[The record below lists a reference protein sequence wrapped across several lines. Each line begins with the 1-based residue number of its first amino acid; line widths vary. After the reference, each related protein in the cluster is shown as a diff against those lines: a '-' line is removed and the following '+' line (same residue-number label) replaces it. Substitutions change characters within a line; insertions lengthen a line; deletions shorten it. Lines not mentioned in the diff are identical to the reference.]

1 MPTTIEPTPTGSVAQ
16 PVLRVRGL
24 DVRFTP
30 TGRPPIVAA
39 TGVDLDVHA
48 GELVALLGESGSGK
62 TVTAR
67 AIMGIADPA
76 AVVTAD
82 ELTLSGVPLLGMDE
96 PQRRRIRG
104 ERVSMVLQDAL
115 SSLNPVLTVGDQI
128 GEIFRVHR
136 GLSRRQARARAVELL
151 DLVGIARPGER
162 VDNYPHQFSGGMRQR
177 ILIAMAIALEPELL
191 IADEP
196 TTALDVTV
204 QAQILRLLDD
214 LRRRLDMAVLLITH
228 DIGVVTEVAD
238 RLAIMYRGEVVEQ
251 GDADAIFAAPQAPY
265 TRTLLGSAPT
275 PAPPRR
281 LPEPVRPA
289 TGVQVAPVAGAVAG
303 APPAAVGHDDVVLRA
318 SGITRVFH
326 TGSRLSRTS
335 VRAVDGVNLTLRR
348 GETVAVVG
356 ESGSGKSTLARI
368 LVGLESADEG
378 TVEFRGTDVTRRTR
392 GRHGSRAGIPM
403 VFQDP
408 YTSLDPR
415 MRVRDLVTEPM
426 TVRRTGTR
434 EERYERAAEVLD
446 LVGLGTDAMDRFPHQ
461 FSGGQRQRIGI
472 ARALVRDP
480 DVLVCDEPVSA
491 LDVTIQA
498 QVTDLL
504 VELQERLGV
513 GIVFISHDLSVV
525 QNLAH
530 RVLVMHHGKEV
541 ETGDVEQIFERP
553 AEQYTRELL
562 ASIPPLTRAERGK
575 LTGARPAA

>member
-1 MPTTIEPTPTGSVAQ
+1 MATVTEPTPPAHGPGTPRP

-30 TGRPPIVAA
+30 SGRPPVVAA

-67 AIMGIADPA
+67 AIMGIQDPA
-76 AVVTAD
+76 AVVTAR
-82 ELTLSGVPLLGMDE
+82 ELSLSGVSLLDMDE
-96 PQRRRIRG
+96 SSRRQIRG
-104 ERVSMVLQDAL
+104 ERMSMVLQDAL
-115 SSLNPVLTVGDQI
+115 SSLNPVLTIGDQI
-128 GEIFRVHR
+128 AEMVRVHR
-136 GLSRRQARARAVELL
+136 GLTRRQARARAVELL
-151 DLVGIARPGER
+151 GLVGIARPAER
-162 VDNYPHQFSGGMRQR
+162 VDSYPHQFSGGMRQR

-238 RLAIMYRGEVVEQ
+238 RLAVMYHGEVVEQ

-275 PAPPRR
+275 PAPPRV
-281 LPEPVRPA
+281 LPDAGPAAGPGGAVRPD
-289 TGVQVAPVAGAVAG
+289 
-303 APPAAVGHDDVVLRA
+303 DDVVLRA
-318 SGITRVFH
+318 TGITRVFH

-335 VRAVDGVNLTLRR
+335 VRAVDGVDLTLRR
-348 GETVAVVG
+348 GETLAVVG

-392 GRHGSRAGIPM
+392 GRRQGSRAGIPM

-434 EERYERAAEVLD
+434 DERYARAAEVLD
-446 LVGLGTDAMDRFPHQ
+446 LVGLGSEAMDRFPHQ

-498 QVTDLL
+498 QVVDLL

-530 RVLVMHHGKEV
+530 RVLVMHHGTEV

-553 AEQYTRELL
+553 REQYTRELL